1 MSKKPTLTEYIAN
14 DIIDTQSTETWEKDG
29 VAEILLTA
37 MQDSNLEFEFDDYE
51 YFMLM
56 EELNKLFKEK
66 LNIEEAIEKEVEE
79 REDNYREYI
88 EARDGYLRQIN
99 NR

>member
-14 DIIDTQSTETWEKDG
+14 DIVNTQSTETWEKDG
-29 VAEILLTA
+29 VAEILLTT
-37 MQDSNLEFEFDDYE
+37 MQDSNLPFEFDDYE

-56 EELNKLFKEK
+56 EELDKLFKEK
-66 LNIEEAIEKEVEE
+66 LNIEEAIEKEVKE
-79 REDNYREYI
+79 REDNYREYV